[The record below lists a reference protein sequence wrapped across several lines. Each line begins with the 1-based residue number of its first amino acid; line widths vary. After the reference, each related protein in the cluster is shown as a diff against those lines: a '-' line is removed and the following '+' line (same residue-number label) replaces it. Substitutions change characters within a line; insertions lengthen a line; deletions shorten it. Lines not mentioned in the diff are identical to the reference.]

1 MKIDYPAKVL
11 LAWSEAIKGNADIRD
26 WLMKNGYPELGLF
39 EALQQQRGPRVADQA
54 TSTSWPDPRLRGIA
68 LWLRKF
74 KLDTLVYVARAA
86 DNSEEAMT
94 YLVSKNHLEL
104 ARVAAQMRYVK
115 NTIERDNNDVHKIS
129 RD

>member
-1 MKIDYPAKVL
+1 M
-11 LAWSEAIKGNADIRD
+11 
-26 WLMKNGYPELGLF
+26 
-39 EALQQQRGPRVADQA
+39 
-54 TSTSWPDPRLRGIA
+54 
-68 LWLRKF
+68 
-74 KLDTLVYVARAA
+74 YVARAA